1 MSTIKNKLRKIQPAT
16 LIAMLALFIAVGG
29 TATAASGLING
40 KSIKKGTIT
49 AKQLKKNAVTAKKI
63 KNRTITRKKLN
74 KKLVAEFSRTSGATG
89 PTGAQGPPGG
99 KGADGAAG
107 PTGSKGATGPKGSTG
122 GKGPAGPAGPA
133 GIVAAQY
140 VDNDSNENLQGGNVL
155 TPIITDTVP
164 SHKYA
169 VTAKV
174 SGTANAKT
182 GLDCELLANNTVV
195 DRGGTEMDAQ
205 FDEGGIFL
213 QAVVPS
219 GTTTVRVSCNAS
231 QVVQMNNRSIIS
243 LPVS

>member
-174 SGTANAKT
+174 SVI
-182 GLDCELLANNTVV
+182 CLLYTS
-195 DRGGTEMDAQ
+195 DAA
-205 FDEGGIFL
+205 DE
-213 QAVVPS
+213 
-219 GTTTVRVSCNAS
+219 
-231 QVVQMNNRSIIS
+231 
-243 LPVS
+243 